1 MRTLRRNQQRMMYA
15 LQNGEVPIYNRDENG
30 EIIYEHYED
39 GDGNIIYYLDE
50 NGNKIPSETG
60 ETEIK
65 FSEPVLFFANIN
77 NKLNEVVWAEYGIDD
92 STKFS
97 QIVADKGVLPLK
109 AGSIIWK
116 KSEIGYK
123 DESQTIIDS
132 TSCDYIVKGVA
143 DEGLSVDLF
152 LLQRNLK

>member
-1 MRTLRRNQQRMMYA
+1 MRTSRKNKQPMKYA
-15 LQNGEVPIYNRDENG
+15 LQNAEIPIYQTDE
-30 EIIYEHYED
+30 
-39 GDGNIIYYLDE
+39 DGNILYYEDSE
-50 NGNKIPSETG
+50 GNKIPLETG
-60 ETEIK
+60 ETEIG
-65 FSEPVLFFANIN
+65 FSEPVSFLANIN

-116 KSEIGYK
+116 KSEVGYK
-123 DESQTIIDS
+123 DEAQTIIDD
-132 TSCDYIVKGVA
+132 TSCDYVVKGVA

-152 LLQRNLK
+152 LLQKNLK

>member
-1 MRTLRRNQQRMMYA
+1 MKYA
-15 LQNGEVPIYNRDENG
+15 LQNAEIPIYQTDE
-30 EIIYEHYED
+30 
-39 GDGNIIYYLDE
+39 DGNILYYEDSE
-50 NGNKIPSETG
+50 GNKIPLETG
-60 ETEIK
+60 ETEIG
-65 FSEPVLFFANIN
+65 FSEPVSFLANIN

-116 KSEIGYK
+116 KSEVGYK
-123 DESQTIIDS
+123 DEAQTIIDD
-132 TSCDYIVKGVA
+132 TSCDYVVKGVA

-152 LLQRNLK
+152 LLQKNLK

>member
-1 MRTLRRNQQRMMYA
+1 MRTLRKNKQSMKYA
-15 LQNGEVPIYNRDENG
+15 LQNVEIPIYQTDE
-30 EIIYEHYED
+30 
-39 GDGNIIYYLDE
+39 DGNILYYEDSE
-50 NGNKIPSETG
+50 GNKIPFETG
-60 ETEIK
+60 ETEIG
-65 FSEPVLFFANIN
+65 FGELVPFLGNIN

-116 KSEIGYK
+116 KSEVEYK
-123 DESQTIIDS
+123 DEAQTIIDD
-132 TSCDYIVKGVA
+132 TTADYVVKGVA

-152 LLQRNLK
+152 LLQKNLK

>member
-1 MRTLRRNQQRMMYA
+1 MKCA
-15 LQNGEVPIYNRDENG
+15 LQIGEMPVYNRDENG

-39 GDGNIIYYLDE
+39 SDGNIIYYLDE

-60 ETEIK
+60 ETEIG
-65 FSEPVLFFANIN
+65 FGEPVSFLANIN

-97 QIVADKGVLPLK
+97 QIVADKGVLPLQ

-116 KSEIGYK
+116 KSEVGYK
-123 DESQTIIDS
+123 DEAQTIVDD
-132 TSCDYIVKGVA
+132 TTADYVVKGVA

-152 LLQRNLK
+152 LLQKNLK